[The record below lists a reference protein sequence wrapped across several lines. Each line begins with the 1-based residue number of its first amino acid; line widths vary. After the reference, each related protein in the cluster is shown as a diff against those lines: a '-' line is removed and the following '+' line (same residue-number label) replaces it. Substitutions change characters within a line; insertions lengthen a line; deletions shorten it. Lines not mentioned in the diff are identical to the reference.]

1 VSQEVERE
9 PALPRSGGSLEWVN
23 DVPLQLTVEIGS
35 ARLLL
40 RDVLQLDAGSV
51 IALDRDSGSLADVL
65 INGRVV
71 ARGDITA
78 ADDRIAIRIV
88 EVVASEKR

>member
-1 VSQEVERE
+1 VSQEAERE
-9 PALPRSGGSLEWVN
+9 PAAARASASLDWVN
-23 DVPLQLTVEIGS
+23 DVPLQLSVEIGS

-71 ARGDITA
+71 ARGDVTA

-88 EVVASEKR
+88 EVVSSDKR

>member
-1 VSQEVERE
+1 MSQEAERE
-9 PALPRSGGSLEWVN
+9 PAAARASASLDWVN
-23 DVPLQLTVEIGS
+23 DVPLQLSVEIGS

-71 ARGDITA
+71 ARGDVTA

-88 EVVASEKR
+88 EVVSSDKR